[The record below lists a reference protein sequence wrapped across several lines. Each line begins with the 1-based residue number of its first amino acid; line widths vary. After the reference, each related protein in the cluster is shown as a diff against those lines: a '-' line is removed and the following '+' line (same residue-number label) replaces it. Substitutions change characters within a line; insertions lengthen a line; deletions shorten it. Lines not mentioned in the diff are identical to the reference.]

1 MGSFDVFTP
10 HISTLFIKL
19 SPPLYKTIISHS
31 CKIYTKE
38 FLNHIAFFIIII
50 INYKGGNYMIC
61 SVNELKTKEVINVSD
76 GARLGYVSDVEFDLA
91 TGQIISVIL
100 PGAYKMMGFL
110 GREEDIIIKW
120 NNIKKIGDDIIIIE
134 NLQ

>member
-1 MGSFDVFTP
+1 
-10 HISTLFIKL
+10 
-19 SPPLYKTIISHS
+19 
-31 CKIYTKE
+31 
-38 FLNHIAFFIIII
+38 
-50 INYKGGNYMIC
+50 MIC